1 MKKERIDK
9 LLLEQ
14 GFADSSSKAQALIMS
29 GVVLVNEKRVEKPS
43 ESFSRNEIIRI
54 KGKNNEIKYVGRGG
68 LKLEKALEEFH
79 ICPDEYV
86 CLDVGASTG
95 GFTDCL
101 LQNGAKKV
109 FAIDVG
115 TNQLV
120 WKIRNDE
127 RVEARE
133 NVNARYLKPEDFNEK
148 FDLIVM
154 DVSFIS
160 VTKIL
165 PALKDLLAE
174 NGKIIVLIKPQFEVR
189 KGEVGIGGIV
199 KDEAKHSEVIEK
211 VNKFADEV
219 GLENLGLIDSPILGA
234 DGNKEFLALYSQN
247 YLRWRMVYFMEK
259 KTQKEQQSE
268 RLIEDVDYYFENGL
282 MVLTAHFLKRR
293 GYCCK
298 NGCRHCPYDFS
309 KKDES

>member
-9 LLLEQ
+9 LLVEQ
-14 GFADSSSKAQALIMS
+14 EIADSRTKAQALVMS

-43 ESFSRNEIIRI
+43 QEFLSTDKIRI
-54 KGKNNEIKYVGRGG
+54 KGKSDEIKYVGRGG
-68 LKLEKALEEFH
+68 LKLERALQEFH
-79 ICPDEYV
+79 IQPDEYV

-101 LQNGAKKV
+101 LQRGAKKV
-109 FAIDVG
+109 FAVDVG

-120 WKIRNDE
+120 WRLRNDE

-133 NVNARYLKPEDFNEK
+133 NVNARYLKPEDFSEK

-174 NGKIIVLIKPQFEVR
+174 SGRMIILIKPQFEVG
-189 KGEVGIGGIV
+189 KGEVGKGGIV
-199 KDEAKHSEVIEK
+199 KEAEKHAQVIEK
-211 VNKFADEV
+211 VNTFAKEI
-219 GLENLGLIDSPILGA
+219 GLLNKGLIDSPILGA
-234 DGNKEFLALYSQN
+234 DGNKEFLALYDRN
-247 YLRWRMVYFMEK
+247 
-259 KTQKEQQSE
+259 
-268 RLIEDVDYYFENGL
+268 FE
-282 MVLTAHFLKRR
+282 
-293 GYCCK
+293 
-298 NGCRHCPYDFS
+298 
-309 KKDES
+309 